1 MQIKDNFKLALL
13 VLLREKR
20 KNIYTSIILLFVI
33 LSLSLFV
40 YRFNTNKMMKYSIEN
55 NIGFKTLIFLPRSSN
70 VNTDEVTKEELNEMI
85 ESDIIDTK
93 DLDHVVDVYRSGYY
107 DFVAISDFKNDF
119 LDGTLTLIR
128 GNENTLPDIV
138 AGRSFNSDESGV
150 AICPVH
156 FYPNF
161 EPRQIKKEYVI
172 NGYDLINKSFN
183 ITYGISDENTEGYT
197 KTFKIVGLYDSSK
210 RFNDNGTCY
219 ISEKDIV
226 EIVNNENNA
235 TSKNNSMLNSGI
247 PVLYAVVDDK
257 ENINDVKEQM
267 EEMNFSNIEIASVID
282 TDMVDTIYMSFIFV
296 FVIILITVII
306 IIPAYTKWRLKSEE
320 KNIGILRVCG
330 YTEKD
335 VCRVYLLKILMQYI
349 ILYCVGLLIFIC
361 AFVFLKENV
370 QAFINIDY
378 MLGGLKINF
387 GSILFSILTNVC
399 LPVLV
404 MIPYLRKLSK
414 IAIVSLIGEND

>member
-13 VLLREKR
+13 VFLREKR
-20 KNIYTSIILLFVI
+20 KVIYFGVILLFVI

-40 YRFNTNKMMKYSIEN
+40 YRFNTNKMMEYSIEN
-55 NIGFKTLIFLPRSSN
+55 NIGFNTLAFFPKILNEN
-70 VNTDEVTKEELNEMI
+70 VSEVTKEELNEMI
-85 ESDIIDTK
+85 ESDIIDIK
-93 DLDHVVDVYRSGYY
+93 NLEHVVDVYRSGYY

-138 AGRSFNSDESGV
+138 AGRSFNSDEVGV

-183 ITYGISDENTEGYT
+183 ITYGISDENAEGYT

-219 ISEKDIV
+219 ISGKDIT
-226 EIVNNENNA
+226 EIVNNEKFA
-235 TSKNNSMLNSGI
+235 TNKNNPMVNSGI
-247 PVLYAVVDDK
+247 PVLYAIVDDK
-257 ENINDVKEQM
+257 ENINDVKAQM
-267 EEMNFSNIEIASVID
+267 EEMNFFDVKIASVID
-282 TDMVDTIYMSFIFV
+282 TEMVDTIYMSFISV
-296 FVIILITVII
+296 FVIILISVII

-320 KNIGILRVCG
+320 RNIGILRVCG

-335 VCRVYLLKILMQYI
+335 VCIVYVLKILMQYI
-349 ILYCVGLLIFIC
+349 ILYCIGLLIFVC
-361 AFVFLKENV
+361 VFVFLKENV
-370 QAFINIDY
+370 QTFINFDY

-387 GSILFSILTNVC
+387 GAILFSILINVC
-399 LPVLV
+399 LPVLI

-414 IAIVSLIGEND
+414 LTIVNLIGEND

>member
-85 ESDIIDTK
+85 ESDIINIK
-93 DLDHVVDVYRSGYY
+93 NLDHVVDVYRSGYY

-119 LDGTLTLIR
+119 IDGTLTLIR
-128 GNENTLPDIV
+128 GNEDTLPDIV

-257 ENINDVKEQM
+257 ENINDVKAQM

-370 QAFINIDY
+370 QVFINFDY

-387 GSILFSILTNVC
+387 WSILFSILTNVC

-414 IAIVSLIGEND
+414 IDRKSVV

>member
-119 LDGTLTLIR
+119 IDGTLTLIR

-161 EPRQIKKEYVI
+161 EPRQIEKEYVI

-226 EIVNNENNA
+226 EIVNNEKNA

-282 TDMVDTIYMSFIFV
+282 TDMVNTIYISFISV
-296 FVIILITVII
+296 FVIILISVII
-306 IIPAYTKWRLKSEE
+306 ILPAYTKWRLKSEE
-320 KNIGILRVCG
+320 RNIGILRVCG
-330 YTEKD
+330 YLEKD
-335 VCRVYLLKILMQYI
+335 VCKIYLLKILMQYI
-349 ILYCVGLLIFIC
+349 ILYCIGLLVFIC
-361 AFVFLKENV
+361 VFVFLKENV
-370 QAFINIDY
+370 QVFINFDY

-387 GSILFSILTNVC
+387 GAILFSILINVC

-414 IAIVSLIGEND
+414 MTIVSLIGEND

>member
-161 EPRQIKKEYVI
+161 EPRQIEKEYVI

-183 ITYGISDENTEGYT
+183 ITYGISDENAEGYT

-320 KNIGILRVCG
+320 RNIGILRVCG

-404 MIPYLRKLSK
+404 MILYLRKLSK

>member
-20 KNIYTSIILLFVI
+20 KNIYSGIILLFVI

-40 YRFNTNKMMKYSIEN
+40 YRFNTNRMMEYSVEN

-85 ESDIIDTK
+85 ESDIIDIK
-93 DLDHVVDVYRSGYY
+93 NLDHVVDVYRSGYY

-161 EPRQIKKEYVI
+161 EPRQIEKEYVI

-257 ENINDVKEQM
+257 ENINDVKAQM

>member
-13 VLLREKR
+13 VFLREKR
-20 KNIYTSIILLFVI
+20 KVIYFGVILLFVI

-40 YRFNTNKMMKYSIEN
+40 YRFNTNKMMEYSIEN
-55 NIGFKTLIFLPRSSN
+55 NIGFNTLAFFPKILNEN
-70 VNTDEVTKEELNEMI
+70 VSEVTKEELNEMI
-85 ESDIIDTK
+85 ESDIIDIK
-93 DLDHVVDVYRSGYY
+93 NLEHVVDVYRSGYY

-219 ISEKDIV
+219 ISGKDIT
-226 EIVNNENNA
+226 EIVNNEKFA
-235 TSKNNSMLNSGI
+235 TNKNNPMVNSGI
-247 PVLYAVVDDK
+247 PVLYAIVDDK
-257 ENINDVKEQM
+257 ENINDVKAQM
-267 EEMNFSNIEIASVID
+267 EEMNFFDVKIASVID
-282 TDMVDTIYMSFIFV
+282 TEMVDTIYMSFISV
-296 FVIILITVII
+296 FVIILISVII

-320 KNIGILRVCG
+320 RNIGILRVCG

-335 VCRVYLLKILMQYI
+335 VCIVYVLKILMQYI
-349 ILYCVGLLIFIC
+349 ILYCIGLLIFVC
-361 AFVFLKENV
+361 VFVFLKENV
-370 QAFINIDY
+370 QTFINFDY

-387 GSILFSILTNVC
+387 GAILFSILINVC
-399 LPVLV
+399 LPVLI

-414 IAIVSLIGEND
+414 LTIVNLIGEND

>member
-93 DLDHVVDVYRSGYY
+93 NLDHVVDVYRSGYY

-161 EPRQIKKEYVI
+161 EPRQIEKEYVI

-282 TDMVDTIYMSFIFV
+282 TDMVDTIYMSFISV
-296 FVIILITVII
+296 FVIILISVII
-306 IIPAYTKWRLKSEE
+306 ILPAYTKWRLKSEE
-320 KNIGILRVCG
+320 RNIGILRVCG
-330 YTEKD
+330 YLEKD
-335 VCRVYLLKILMQYI
+335 VCKIYLLKILMQYI
-349 ILYCVGLLIFIC
+349 ILYCIGLLFFIC
-361 AFVFLKENV
+361 VFVFLKENV
-370 QAFINIDY
+370 QVFINFDY